1 MIRYLTLG
9 EFAIRAELSPNTM
22 KGYLKKGMLPEED
35 ARVGNNRGWLDS
47 TVDAWIA
54 NRHP

>member
-35 ARVGNNRGWLDS
+35 ARVGKNRGWLDS

-54 NRHP
+54 ARNP